1 MSEILSDAELLRYS
15 RQILLPEWDI
25 DAQLKLKS
33 ARVLLI
39 GMGGLGCPAAQALVR
54 AGVGT
59 LRLVDMDSVDDSNLQ
74 RQLLFLPEQI
84 GQPKVLAA
92 VGTLSKIGGWTLFE
106 PQVCRVDADNLPA
119 LLANVD
125 LVLDGS
131 DNFATRDQVNAACVA
146 AGVPLL
152 SAAAIGLEGQMTLI
166 VPNQTPCYR
175 CLFPDAPEDARRCAD
190 TGVLAT
196 TTATMGAMQ
205 AHAALLYLGLGQ
217 TPLAGRL
224 LLWDGVQLQSRQI
237 RYQRDPECLV
247 CRHTHA

>member
-1 MSEILSDAELLRYS
+1 MSELLSDAELLRYS
-15 RQILLPEWDI
+15 RQILLPDWDL
-25 DAQLKLKS
+25 DAQLKLKT

-59 LRLVDMDSVDDSNLQ
+59 LRLVDMDHVDDSNLQ
-74 RQLLFLPEQI
+74 RQLLFFPPQI

-92 VGTLSKIGGWTLFE
+92 VDTLSQIGGWTLFE

-119 LLANVD
+119 LLADVD

-166 VPNQTPCYR
+166 VPSQTPCYR